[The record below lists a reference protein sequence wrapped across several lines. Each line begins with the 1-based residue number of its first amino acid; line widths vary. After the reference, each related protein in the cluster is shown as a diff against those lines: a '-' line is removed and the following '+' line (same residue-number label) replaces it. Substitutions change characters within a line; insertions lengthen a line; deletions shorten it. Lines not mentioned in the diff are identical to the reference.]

1 MFKILTRILF
11 GERVVESSELLTV
24 NPLGLVRVRVLEI
37 KIVLAILVEFGSGT
51 IHTNLDLTSVTS
63 LFNSLDQKFKTFLV
77 LLNVRG
83 ETTFITNVGSIE
95 TVLGLDDRLEVVVDF
110 GTDLHGF
117 LEGLGTS
124 GENHE
129 FLHGELVTGMRT
141 TVDNV
146 ESRNGKNERLLGT
159 REISKVNVERDTLI
173 TSSSLGNSKR
183 DTKDG
188 ISTELTLVGST
199 IELDEEVINSLLFGN
214 GDLGINELRTND
226 IVNIG
231 NSLEDT

>member
-1 MFKILTRILF
+1 MFKTLTRILF

-24 NPLGLVRVRVLEI
+24 DPLGLVRVRVLEV
-37 KIVLAILVEFGSGT
+37 KIVLAILEEFGSGT

-83 ETTFITNVGSIE
+83 ETTFITNVGGIE
-95 TVLGLDDRLEVVVDF
+95 TVLGLDDRLKVVVNF
-110 GTDLHGF
+110 GTNLHGF

-146 ESRNGKNERLLGT
+146 ESRNGENERLLGT

-183 DTKDG
+183 DTEDG
-188 ISTELTLVGST
+188 VGTKLTLVGST

-214 GDLGINELRTND
+214 GDLGINELGANN